1 MSEQEVKTVDGDLK
15 VVISIRGG
23 IATVGVQRPDTD
35 PHFESFAHMELE
47 EILPEVMGVYETATV
62 KWSEQP
68 RYPAHEGA
76 TQPAPTPRTATQ
88 AADEDKQE
96 RKQAT
101 LF

>member
-1 MSEQEVKTVDGDLK
+1 MTEQESKTADDDLK

-23 IATVGVQRPDTD
+23 IATVGVQRPGTD
-35 PHFESFAHMELE
+35 PHFESFAHMKLE
-47 EILPEVMGVYETATV
+47 EILPEVIGVYETAEA

-76 TQPAPTPRTATQ
+76 TPTPQPAAQPEPDPAE
-88 AADEDKQE
+88 AAQ
-96 RKQAT
+96 KQAT